1 MPIVLPLAGSTTV
14 VKIMNLA
21 AMDAGILGNGQT
33 LEGEDSETIFDTF
46 LQLVAQWR
54 TSELE
59 VYCQRQIIVPATGA
73 MTYTIGPGATVN
85 TERPTHITAAAWRNG
100 TLPADLVY
108 QLRVMVNLEDW
119 QKLTTQALQAWPS
132 AVLYEPTFP
141 MGTLYVWPQTSGGQF
156 ELIDKYPLPTYA
168 SIGDDLLLPPEYE
181 APLRFNLAVWIAAAF
196 STPLRPDIERLASR
210 TLRVL
215 KRSNTRVRNLQ
226 MPAGVPSGQGIG
238 RLNIID
244 NQYSR

>member
-1 MPIVLPLAGSTTV
+1 MATV
-14 VKIMNLA
+14 SKLMNLA
-21 AMDAGILGNGQT
+21 ALDAGIVGNGQT
-33 LEGEDSETIFDTF
+33 LSGEDTETVFDT
-46 LQLVAQWR
+46 LNQMIALWR

-59 VYCQRQIIVPATGA
+59 VYCQRQVVVPATGET
-73 MTYTIGPGATVN
+73 TYTIGPGGTVD
-85 TERPTHITAAAWRNG
+85 TDRPTSISAAAWRNG
-100 TLPADLVY
+100 TQPADLVY

-141 MGTLYVWPQTSGGQF
+141 LGTLYVWPQTSGGQF
-156 ELIDKYPLPTYA
+156 ELITKFPFPEYA
-168 SIGDDLLLPPEYE
+168 SIGDEMNLPSEYDLPI
-181 APLRFNLAVWIAAAF
+181 RTNLAVLLGPAF
-196 STPLRPDIERLASR
+196 STPIRPDIARIAAMSLKK
-210 TLRVL
+210 L
-215 KRSNTRVRNLQ
+215 KRSNARVRNLQ